1 MQHTWL
7 RRQRRLSHASK
18 KGLTDREIISLYN
31 SGQQEKAFA
40 EIVDNYS
47 ERLYWHLRRFTSSH
61 EDTDDLLQEVFIKVW
76 AALPSFRGE
85 ARLFTWLYRIATNE
99 ALNYARKAK
108 IREGLSFEPLDKTL
122 DGRIDEDV
130 HFNGTEIQKELL
142 KAIDKL
148 PTKQKLVFNMRY
160 FDEMSYEEISAI
172 LNTSVGSLKASYH
185 HAYVK
190 VKDILTKTLLP

>member
-1 MQHTWL
+1 M
-7 RRQRRLSHASK
+7 
-18 KGLTDREIISLYN
+18 TDREIVSLYN
-31 SGQQEKAFA
+31 SGKREEAFA
-40 EIVDNYS
+40 EIVGSYS
-47 ERLYWHLRRFTSSH
+47 ERLYLHLRRFARTH

-99 ALNYARKAK
+99 ALNYVRRAK
-108 IREGLSFEPLDKTL
+108 IRSALDFEPLDKTM
-122 DGRIDEDV
+122 DGHIDEDYR
-130 HFNGTEIQKELL
+130 FDGSELQKELL

-172 LNTSVGSLKASYH
+172 LKTSVGSLKASYH
-185 HAYVK
+185 HAYTK
-190 VKDILTKTLLP
+190 VKDYLTKTLLP